1 MAIRLLAAGV
11 YEPQKSNKV
20 RYPCH
25 WYYPNWTAHHHM
37 RHFAS
42 LFALCTTFA
51 LTGWESSA
59 APLNDQSERL
69 AYDLKVGGLHVAD
82 FLAEFDESERGYR
95 TTLTME
101 TRGMARWFQDFR
113 AEVKGYGN
121 FVIET
126 GQGPTPVPRQF
137 DRAWAAEQISS
148 SLTIAYDPTT
158 GLARP
163 LERTFNPQ
171 TGEDISLNDLDWNRG
186 REAPLPVPDDM
197 RVGVFDPISAFVA
210 ARGQIVHHRENEFRV
225 PIYDGRRRYDLV
237 GRLEAPR
244 QFWISGQ
251 DIELIPVIAG
261 IEPVFGFDRERTETM
276 QESGGKILFSPDD
289 RFIPIQVILEGR
301 AFTSVMNLT
310 ADCRVD
316 TETCEQIADAGATAA
331 D

>member
-1 MAIRLLAAGV
+1 MRYSASLLAAGL
-11 YEPQKSNKV
+11 
-20 RYPCH
+20 
-25 WYYPNWTAHHHM
+25 TL
-37 RHFAS
+37 S
-42 LFALCTTFA
+42 LFSEA
-51 LTGWESSA
+51 SSA
-59 APLNDQSERL
+59 ASLNTLSERL

-82 FLAEFDESERGYR
+82 FLAEFDENETGYR

-113 AEVKGYGN
+113 AEVKGDGTY
-121 FVIET
+121 VIET

-148 SLTIAYDPTT
+148 SLTIAYDPGT

-171 TGEDISLNDLDWNRG
+171 TGEDIALDDLDWNRG
-186 REAPLPVPDDM
+186 RKAPLPVPDDM
-197 RVGVFDPISAFVA
+197 RVGVFDPMAAFVA
-210 ARGQIVHHRENEFRV
+210 ARGQIVHHREKEFRI

-237 GRLEAPR
+237 GRVEAPR
-244 QFWISGQ
+244 LFWIGGE
-251 DIELIPVIAG
+251 DVELVPVLAG

-276 QESGGKILFSPDD
+276 QDSGGKILFSPDD
-289 RFIPIQVILEGR
+289 RFIPVQIILEGR

-316 TETCEQIADAGATAA
+316 TETCAQIAEAGAAA
-331 D
+331 AE